1 MGSGVRTKLARK
13 ELEDEEERWARA
25 ARTVL
30 RAYREDADLTQE
42 QLAARVG
49 WTPVQVVN
57 LENGKKAMD
66 IRHVVR
72 IVRALGI
79 DPAKAFAQIGN
90 WVQGQDW
97 RAPGRPTVR

>member
-30 RAYREDADLTQE
+30 RAFREDADLTQE
-42 QLAARVG
+42 QLATRVG
-49 WTPVQVVN
+49 WTTRQVVN
-57 LENGKKAMD
+57 LESGRKAMD

-72 IVRALGI
+72 IVRALGR
-79 DPAKAFAQIGN
+79 DPTKAFVQIGN
-90 WVQGQDW
+90 WVQGQDR
-97 RAPGRPTVR
+97 RAPGNRPVR